1 MVKTV
6 YIPKKASKRVGGS
19 LPLRGLWY
27 SSMSFA
33 KTSTDELNQRELRER
48 AVAEALAKEEQATAK
63 LKALREL
70 RNSIK
75 DSIKELDR
83 TPSTLVQTRVHR
95 LQEELNSLPNQGK
108 VKQLDEELEEFI
120 SDNMKMPNYELSN
133 RAWVNNTEILGGLNG
148 DGDAVEPKKIKSTA
162 LSAYSAQFPN
172 LKPTPDH
179 KPYSFQELYLRQ
191 LNHARQSGNLG
202 SFLSNVYRP
211 RNEIL
216 KPLKE
221 NEVSMSSLLAAGC
234 HLGHSK
240 AAWRPSTQPFIFGE
254 YDNIHLIDLN
264 ETIIQL
270 KRACKVV
277 KGVASKG
284 GLILY
289 VGTSKSGEQHRALEE
304 GAKRSKGY
312 YVSKRW
318 IPGTITNFTEVTKQV
333 GSNDRTEIDMQD
345 IPTKRKL
352 SEEESEK
359 LIKPDLVV
367 ILNPVENRNCIDEC
381 IKLRI
386 PTIGLCD
393 TNMEPSLLT
402 YPIPCNDDSMRVSSL
417 MMGVIS
423 NSAREGVSIRYEAF
437 NDLTSNRTAR
447 K

>member
-1 MVKTV
+1 MVKAV
-6 YIPKKASKRVGGS
+6 RIPKLTSKRVS
-19 LPLRGLWY
+19 GLLLLKRFWY
-27 SSMSFA
+27 SSTSSQ
-33 KTSTDELNQRELRER
+33 KTSTDEPNQRELRER

-63 LKALREL
+63 LKAIREL
-70 RNSIK
+70 RSSIRE
-75 DSIKELDR
+75 SIRALDR
-83 TPSTLVQTRVHR
+83 TPSTLVQSRIQK
-95 LQEELNSLPNQGK
+95 LQEELNNLPDQNK
-108 VKQLDEELEEFI
+108 VRQLDEELEKFI
-120 SDNMKMPNYELSN
+120 TDNMKMPNYELSN
-133 RAWVNNTEILGGLNG
+133 RFWVNSAEILGSKGQENV
-148 DGDAVEPKKIKSTA
+148 VEPKKIRSTA
-162 LSAYSAQFPN
+162 LSAYSAHFPN
-172 LKPTPDH
+172 LRPTPDH
-179 KPYSFQELYLRQ
+179 KPYSLQELYLRQ
-191 LNHARQSGNLG
+191 LNHARHSGSLG
-202 SFLSNVYRP
+202 SLVSNVYRP

-216 KPLKE
+216 NPLKE
-221 NEVSMSSLLAAGC
+221 NEVSVSSLLAAGC

-240 AAWRPSTQPFIFGE
+240 PAWRPSTQPFIFGE
-254 YDNIHLIDLN
+254 YGNIHLIDLN
-264 ETIIQL
+264 ETMIRL

-289 VGTSKSGEQHRALEE
+289 VGTSRSGEQHRALEE
-304 GAKRSKGY
+304 AARRSKGY

-333 GSNDRTEIDMQD
+333 GSIDRMEIDMQD

-417 MMGVIS
+417 MTGVLS
-423 NSAREGVSIRYEAF
+423 SSAREGLNIRYQAF
-437 NDLTSNRTAR
+437 NGLALDRTAR